1 MVTDLVQ
8 IQRLG
13 EKKRPENE
21 EFRRHL
27 KRHGFVERRFRHI
40 AEEVED
46 ATDCTVC
53 ANCCRVATVKLHE
66 RDVEKLA
73 KSQRMKLA
81 RFLAD
86 YTEETPDEGLVLKRD
101 ANGCVFLTG
110 NLCAIY
116 EDRPHNCRNFPH
128 LVRGEGS
135 LVSRMWDMPDRATY
149 CPIVYNS
156 LERFKDEVKFP
167 TARQ

>member
-8 IQRLG
+8 IERLG
-13 EKKRPENE
+13 EKKRAENE
-21 EFRRHL
+21 AFRKHL
-27 KRHGFVERRFRHI
+27 KRHGFVEKKFRHI
-40 AEEVED
+40 AEEIED

-53 ANCCRVATVKLHE
+53 ANCCRVATVRLHE

-73 KSQRMKLA
+73 KTLRLKEA

-86 YTEETPDEGLVLKRD
+86 YTETSEEEGVVLKRD
-101 ANGCVFLTG
+101 QNGCVFLAG
-110 NLCAIY
+110 KLCSIY

-128 LVRGEGS
+128 LMRGEGS
-135 LVSRMWDMPDRATY
+135 LISRMWDMPDRATY

-156 LERFKDEVKFP
+156 LERFKQEVKFP
-167 TARQ
+167 AS

>member
-1 MVTDLVQ
+1 MVTDLIQ

-21 EFRRHL
+21 QFRKHL
-27 KRHGFVERRFRHI
+27 KRHGFVEKRFRHI
-40 AEEVED
+40 AEAVED
-46 ATDCTVC
+46 ATDCTSC
-53 ANCCRVATVKLHE
+53 ANCCRVATVRLHE

-73 KSQRMKLA
+73 KAMRLKEA
-81 RFLAD
+81 RFLAE
-86 YTEETPDEGLVLKRD
+86 YTQETEEEGLILKRD
-101 ANGCVFLTG
+101 EQGCVFLSG
-110 NLCAIY
+110 NLCSIY

-156 LERFKDEVKFP
+156 LEHFKQEVGFP
-167 TARQ
+167 PA